1 MKMIHQFNIVDLIES
16 RIKKNWIFIQ
26 LFVYIRG
33 LDYLINTQGLGNRF
47 YNYINGNLGFEKNYF
62 WATAFSKL
70 IKGFNIK
77 IVAYTFPSIR

>member
-1 MKMIHQFNIVDLIES
+1 MTHQINIVDLKES
-16 RIKKNWIFIQ
+16 RMKKNWIFIQ
-26 LFVYIRG
+26 LFVYMRDI
-33 LDYLINTQGLGNRF
+33 DHLIYTQGLGDCF
-47 YNYINGNLGFEKNYF
+47 YNFINGNLGFEKNYF